1 MFSRAK
7 DCHADLH
14 GDSKME
20 EFKEL
25 SHAYSVLSDP
35 AQRSR
40 YDSMSST
47 DQRGRSGES
56 MNHDQSQV
64 AASMPAVCLI
74 STSVSTCSEMWQ
86 WVRRR
91 PLLST
96 CKNSKAIAKR
106 HWQNQKKKKS
116 PAPYA
121 VLAKKRWVELALL
134 VVPGLFFARFPGL
147 FMAGLRVAGTAGAFL
162 GSVLLRN
169 DWIRRIMTM
178 SVYRRVVRG
187 PCPYCAT

>member
-106 HWQNQKKKKS
+106 HWQNQKKKK
-116 PAPYA
+116 APP
-121 VLAKKRWVELALL
+121 LTLC
-134 VVPGLFFARFPGL
+134 
-147 FMAGLRVAGTAGAFL
+147 LR
-162 GSVLLRN
+162 RN
-169 DWIRRIMTM
+169 DGWSLR
-178 SVYRRVVRG
+178 SWSFQAFFSHASRG
-187 PCPYCAT
+187 SSWRDCG

>member
-1 MFSRAK
+1 
-7 DCHADLH
+7 
-14 GDSKME
+14 ME

-56 MNHDQSQV
+56 MNHDQSQTSGRRGFYAGGVPDLDQCFDMFRDV
-64 AASMPAVCLI
+64 AMGQ
-74 STSVSTCSEMWQ
+74 TS
-86 WVRRR
+86 
-91 PLLST
+91 P
-96 CKNSKAIAKR
+96 IAKYL
-106 HWQNQKKKKS
+106 QEFESDCKEALAEPEKKQS

-169 DWIRRIMTM
+169 DGIRRIMIM
-178 SVYRRVVRG
+178 SVYRWVGKRIMPTLRNIEKWLDKQEKKK
-187 PCPYCAT
+187 